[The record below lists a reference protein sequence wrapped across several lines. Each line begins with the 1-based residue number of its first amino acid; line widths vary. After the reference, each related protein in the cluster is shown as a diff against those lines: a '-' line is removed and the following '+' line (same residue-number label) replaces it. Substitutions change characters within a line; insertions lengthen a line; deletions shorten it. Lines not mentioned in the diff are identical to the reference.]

1 MSNTLVSLIA
11 GLLLWGSFATA
22 QSNFTLTNGSEA
34 SIPFRFMVGNQEF
47 PAGTYVVQL
56 DFEKQMVLIRNEDR
70 KARIFL
76 SKNDERRTV
85 APKTQLV
92 FRHLGDQFFLN
103 AVWLEGSTVGERLTP
118 GNLETELARQQTVPS
133 QTIALQAMGRG
144 KAGIGKA
151 AN

>member
-1 MSNTLVSLIA
+1 MSNTLVSLVA

-22 QSNFTLTNGSEA
+22 QSNFTVTNGAEA

-56 DFEKQMVLIRNEDR
+56 DFEKQVVVIRNEDR
-70 KARIFL
+70 HARIFL
-76 SKNDERRTV
+76 SKNDERRQV

-92 FRHLGDQFFLN
+92 FHHLGDQFFLS
-103 AVWLEGSTVGERLTP
+103 AIWLERSTVGERLLP
-118 GNLETELARQQTVPS
+118 GNLETELARQRTVPA
-133 QTIALQAMGRG
+133 QTIALQATG
-144 KAGIGKA
+144 KSANGKA